1 MASMRRACSGAFSLA
16 VSSLA
21 LAFLCGAAP
30 AIAQDTSPLQ
40 IAFQGSTASL
50 TRLQIEARV
59 GVVRDISLSNQGT
72 ALRVDL
78 RGASRA
84 EGQALVD
91 ALQKR
96 GGDIKSARL
105 VAVNATESYLWID
118 LRRPRELRDQTVV
131 AAPRDRSRWEIVLG
145 DPAAA
150 PSTAIALTDLQLGL
164 RDDLFEVRLAGSE
177 SLTAEVSILDK
188 PSRVVI
194 ELPGASPA
202 AVERF
207 VANYRPAPVALLKRV
222 SSAQVG
228 GVARLVLELSDDV
241 DLVDSAG
248 SVLSGQGRI
257 RMAFA
262 TDRAVARGA
271 APSLRAIDAAVV
283 GRQVD
288 FTLQGAESANVH
300 SYALSDPPRLV
311 VDVLGTSP
319 AQAAAPAAAFK
330 APHPGVLGVRVE
342 STRLGS
348 ARLVFDLSSPS
359 SVLARA
365 KGGSAD
371 GATVAVRTPV
381 DPSDPSYIAAAASAP
396 PPISASQRTPRVDAN
411 APLVVIRPV
420 MLQAPVRT
428 GPGSATGLMALY
440 ARALDSDPR
449 YRAAKKDFDIAS
461 EAVPQA
467 RAGLLPT
474 ATIDYQRS
482 TIDQDV
488 IRASNAT
495 FPTGS
500 SNYGNN
506 NLSLTITQPLIKLPA
521 WVRLNQASRS
531 IEQARFNLL
540 AAEQDLMLR
549 LASAY
554 LNVSAATDGVA
565 LAEAERMATEKQLEQ
580 ARVRLANGLGN
591 VTQVYDTDARFSL
604 AKARE
609 VEARN
614 RLDDAR
620 QGVREILGSDV
631 PAPRGFREDFQASG
645 PLPADVAPWVAAA
658 ADQNLSNQSRKLAVE
673 IAALEIRRQQ
683 AGYAPTL
690 NLVASSTRVDTGGS
704 LFGAGQR
711 YNNNEIGVRLS
722 VPLFEGGMTSSL
734 VRESVSR
741 HEKSQDEYEQ
751 ELRKSERQAR
761 AAFNGVVASLES
773 QEALRRAVV
782 AQQSALDSREEGL
795 RSGLFTPVAVI
806 DSYRLFYAAKR
817 DYLQARY
824 DYLVNRLKLKQ
835 AVGALSREDLEDMN
849 ALLEP

>member
-1 MASMRRACSGAFSLA
+1 MASMRRAASLA
-16 VSSLA
+16 ISSLA
-21 LAFLCGAAP
+21 LAFFCGAGPAGAQVAAP
-30 AIAQDTSPLQ
+30 VLQ
-40 IAFQGSTASL
+40 LAFEGTTAAL
-50 TRLQIEARV
+50 TRLQIEAPV

-72 ALRVDL
+72 ALRIDL
-78 RGASRA
+78 RGAGRA
-84 EGQALVD
+84 AAQTLVD

-96 GGDIKSARL
+96 GGDIKGAR
-105 VAVNATESYLWID
+105 VVVVNATESYLWID
-118 LRRPRELRDQTVV
+118 LRRPRELRDQTVI

-145 DPAAA
+145 DPAPAA
-150 PSTAIALTDLQLGL
+150 ATAIALTDLQLGL
-164 RDDLFEVRLAGSE
+164 RDDLLEVRLAGSE
-177 SLTAEVSILDK
+177 NLTAEVSILDK

-194 ELPGASPA
+194 ELPGANPA

-207 VANYRPAPVALLKRV
+207 VAGYRPAPVPLLKRV
-222 SSAQVG
+222 GAAQVG
-228 GVARLVLELSDDV
+228 GVPRLVLELNDDV

-262 TDRAVARGA
+262 SDRAATRGA
-271 APSLRAIDAAVV
+271 ASSLRAIDAAVV

-288 FTLQGAESANVH
+288 FTLQGTESSSVH

-330 APHPGVLGVRVE
+330 SPHPGVLGVRVE

-365 KGGSAD
+365 KGATAD
-371 GATVAVRTPV
+371 GVTVAVRTPV
-381 DPSDPSYIAAAASAP
+381 DPSDPSYIAAASSTP
-396 PPISASQRTPRVDAN
+396 PPISASQRTPRIDAN

-420 MLQAPVRT
+420 MLQAPVRAQ
-428 GPGSATGLMALY
+428 PGADTGLMALY
-440 ARALDSDPR
+440 TRALASDPR
-449 YRAAKKDFDIAS
+449 YQAAKKDFDIAS

-482 TIDQDV
+482 TIDQNV

-500 SNYGNN
+500 SNYGNS
-506 NLSLTITQPLIKLPA
+506 NLGLTITQPLIKLPA

-554 LNVSAATDGVA
+554 LNVSAASDGVS
-565 LAEAERMATEKQLEQ
+565 LAEAERMATEKQFEQ

-620 QGVREILGSDV
+620 QGVREILGNDV

-673 IAALEIRRQQ
+673 IAALEIKRQQ

-741 HEKSQDEYEQ
+741 HEKTQDEYDQ